1 LEHVDDCKRRHRVNA
16 FQCRETCNGEA
27 HFFAWLTNWS
37 LNPANVVTLGN
48 RGARCR
54 WKIENEGFNL
64 QKNSGFNLEHAYST
78 GELQIKNFYVLL
90 QIAHLILQ
98 LVERGSL
105 LSRDAKTLFG
115 SLANLARR
123 LAESIRN
130 VLISTDALDPAQAA
144 AIQIRLNTS

>member
-1 LEHVDDCKRRHRVNA
+1 MDLA
-16 FQCRETCNGEA
+16 
-27 HFFAWLTNWS
+27 
-37 LNPANVVTLGN
+37 N

-54 WKIENEGFNL
+54 WKIENQGFNL
-64 QKNSGFNLEHAYST
+64 QKNGGFNLEHAYST
-78 GELQIKNFYVLL
+78 GQLQIKNFYVLL

-105 LSRDAKTLFG
+105 LSRDAKQLFG

-130 VLISTDALDPAQAA
+130 VLIPADATDPAHAA
-144 AIQIRLNTS
+144 SIQIRLNTS